1 MIRTQK
7 FQLGMRTQEWISRFC
22 SFACMQSIKNQNSSQ
37 LFMSEWSFDHSLS
50 LTRNSLSTLLRTF
63 HLDRIKRFK
72 VQFRCMLSVPLKCTI
87 AKFVEKHE
95 SSWWGWSASFT
106 TSRPKSQIENIKAVS
121 WSTQRSSAVNKRK
134 RAPLVSF

>member
-1 MIRTQK
+1 MEHLWSELK
-7 FQLGMRTQEWISRFC
+7 NFSLGCEPRSGFRDFR
-22 SFACMQSIKNQNSSQ
+22 SFACMQSIKNQNSPQ

-121 WSTQRSSAVNKRK
+121 WSTQRSSAVNK
-134 RAPLVSF
+134 S